1 MSKKLITLVFEKSE
15 TDIGSK
21 VKNRM
26 AQHLS
31 EVLSDEYNYPFSTK
45 SFTNLYNKFIEADT
59 PANEDLKP
67 ELTKCLCKY
76 LGYKNYA
83 EFVTAHP
90 SELEEPKI
98 IVEPIITKDSEPE
111 IQEPVKSTSFGFFNQ
126 GRNKI
131 VSLISVV
138 VISTLTYFGF
148 VREKQNCM
156 VWQEDHYVQSACA
169 GAKYEEPY
177 QELLVLNFRKINDLE
192 EVRARY
198 EQHQELWYLKTGG
211 EVEFFTYYN
220 VHPVYHKGLHKVTD
234 YMYKTHVLDKVEQQ
248 E

>member
-1 MSKKLITLVFEKSE
+1 MSKKLITLVFEKAE

-31 EVLSDEYNYPFSTK
+31 DVFSDEYNYPFSTK

-90 SELEEPKI
+90 SELEEPKVI
-98 IVEPIITKDSEPE
+98 EEPVIMKDPEPE
-111 IQEPVKSTSFGFFNQ
+111 ISDSGRSTSVGFFNQ
-126 GRNKI
+126 GSSKI
-131 VSLISVV
+131 VSLLSVI
-138 VISTLTYFGF
+138 VISALTYFGF
-148 VREKQNCM
+148 VKEEQNCM
-156 VWQEDHYVQSACA
+156 VWQEDHYEKSACTGVA
-169 GAKYEEPY
+169 NEEPY
-177 QELLVLNFRKINDLE
+177 QELVFLNFRKINDLQ
-192 EVRARY
+192 EVKSRR
-198 EQHQELWYLKTGG
+198 EKHQELWYVKKGG
-211 EVEFFTYYN
+211 EVEFFTYYHA
-220 VHPVYHKGLHKVTD
+220 HPIYHKGLHKVTD
-234 YMYKTHVLDKVEQQ
+234 YMYKTHVLDKLE

>member
-1 MSKKLITLVFEKSE
+1 MSKKLITLVFEKAE

-45 SFTNLYNKFIEADT
+45 SFTNLYNKFIEADI

-90 SELEEPKI
+90 SELEEPNDDEQPKGTKGTDSKKGNRVI
-98 IVEPIITKDSEPE
+98 PFIV
-111 IQEPVKSTSFGFFNQ
+111 VM
-126 GRNKI
+126 
-131 VSLISVV
+131 

-177 QELLVLNFRKINDLE
+177 QELLVLNFRKLNDIE

-234 YMYKTHVLDKVEQQ
+234 YMYKTHVLDKVAQQ